1 MTNPHT
7 DIERELQKEIEGEVR
22 FDAYTKVLYS
32 TDASIYQMEP
42 IGVVIPKHKQDV
54 ATALKLAAKHLLPI
68 LPRGGGTSLSGQT
81 VGHAIHLDFS
91 KYMNEVLEFN
101 AEERWVRL
109 QPGLVQDVLNAYLR
123 PKGFLLGPDTAS
135 SSRATLGGMMGNN
148 SAGARSVIYGKTID
162 HVLEMN
168 VVLSNGDEAR
178 FGPAT
183 PQELAARMVGD
194 RLENRLYREVH
205 TLAQEHRQQI
215 ENRYPKLMR
224 RVSGYNLDE
233 FVKAQPFDL
242 GKMVIGSEG
251 TLAVVTEAKVKIMPR
266 PKLTALD
273 VVHFGSLV
281 EAVESSQEILAFR
294 PAAMELM
301 DKMILDLGRRSL
313 EASRQMG
320 FVQGD
325 PGGLMIV
332 EFYGDTQAELE
343 SRMDAMEASLRR
355 KRMSYAFTRAV
366 DPGQQQAIWKFRK
379 SSQGLQFSV
388 LGDKK
393 PIAFVEDPAVPVEKL
408 PEFLRRFQ
416 KLLAGYDTSGGYYGH
431 ASV

>member
-1 MTNPHT
+1 MTDSHL

-22 FDAYTKVLYS
+22 FDAYTKALYS
-32 TDASIYQMEP
+32 TDASIYQIEP

-54 ATALKLAAKHLLPI
+54 ATAVRLAAKHGLPI

-109 QPGLVQDVLNAYLR
+109 QPGLVQDVLNAFLR

-148 SAGARSVIYGKTID
+148 SAGARSVLYGKTID
-162 HVLEMN
+162 HVLEMT
-168 VVLSNGDEAR
+168 VVLSDGEEAR
-178 FGPAT
+178 FSAAQ
-183 PQELAARMVGD
+183 PQELAARMKGD
-194 RLENRLYREVH
+194 RLETRLYREVQA
-205 TLAQEHRQQI
+205 LAQQHREEI
-215 ENRYPKLMR
+215 ERRYPKLMR

-233 FVKAQPFDL
+233 FTKDQPFNL
-242 GKMVIGSEG
+242 GRMVIGSEG

-281 EAVESSQEILAFR
+281 DAVESSQEILSFQ

-301 DKMILDLGRRSL
+301 DKMILDLGSQSL
-313 EASRQMG
+313 ESSRRMG

-325 PGGLMIV
+325 PGGMMIV
-332 EFYGDTQAELE
+332 
-343 SRMDAMEASLRR
+343 
-355 KRMSYAFTRAV
+355 
-366 DPGQQQAIWKFRK
+366 
-379 SSQGLQFSV
+379 
-388 LGDKK
+388 
-393 PIAFVEDPAVPVEKL
+393 
-408 PEFLRRFQ
+408 
-416 KLLAGYDTSGGYYGH
+416 
-431 ASV
+431 

>member
-1 MTNPHT
+1 
-7 DIERELQKEIEGEVR
+7 
-22 FDAYTKVLYS
+22 
-32 TDASIYQMEP
+32 
-42 IGVVIPKHKQDV
+42 
-54 ATALKLAAKHLLPI
+54 
-68 LPRGGGTSLSGQT
+68 
-81 VGHAIHLDFS
+81 
-91 KYMNEVLEFN
+91 
-101 AEERWVRL
+101 
-109 QPGLVQDVLNAYLR
+109 
-123 PKGFLLGPDTAS
+123 
-135 SSRATLGGMMGNN
+135 
-148 SAGARSVIYGKTID
+148 
-162 HVLEMN
+162 
-168 VVLSNGDEAR
+168 
-178 FGPAT
+178 
-183 PQELAARMVGD
+183 MVGD
-194 RLENRLYREVH
+194 RLENLLCREVH

-233 FVKAQPFDL
+233 FVKDRPFDL
-242 GKMVIGSEG
+242 GRMVIGSEG

-301 DKMILDLGRRSL
+301 DKMILDSGRRSL

-320 FVQGD
+320 FVQAD

-343 SRMDAMEASLRR
+343 SRMDAMEASLLRQ
-355 KRMSYAFTRAV
+355 RMGYAFTRAV
-366 DPGQQQAIWKFRK
+366 DPRQQQAIWKFRK
-379 SSQGLQFSV
+379 SSQGLLFSV

-408 PEFLRRFQ
+408 PEFLRR
-416 KLLAGYDTSGGYYGH
+416 
-431 ASV
+431 